1 MLEMKWFTSTKDII
15 QPKLMRFCK
24 KVSEDRKINFTG
36 QSVAV
41 LDVNLVDKLIK
52 KWETEMTG
60 ITPYYAVKALPDNKI
75 IEKMNYFDCAS
86 AQEIKQVLSLGKNP
100 NNIIY
105 ANTAKRPQDIL
116 DAKNL
121 GVKLTTVDGIWEA
134 DKINSIYPE
143 CGLVLRICASDK
155 GAQFTT
161 FAHKFGSVTSEKSK
175 HIIDKYHKNI
185 RGFSFHVGCG
195 QTNINAWSEA
205 MEIVDELFEYIK
217 KQYPECYNNVE
228 YIDMGGG
235 YSTDDKSLQII
246 DIRKSINHW
255 KAKYHDKK
263 WIAEPGR
270 FFCAD
275 VLTLLCPIISK
286 NLRDKDRQ
294 YYVIGNSIH
303 HTFSCIIFDL
313 HKPRDL
319 TEDDFPPN
327 ELGDISLCDG
337 TVVGETCDGVDVLY
351 HGLVPYDLDIGTVL
365 VFGGMGAYSNAS
377 ANHFNGFHPPEI
389 IYYYDDENFH

>member
-1 MLEMKWFTSTKDII
+1 MINTFRMLEMKWFTSTKDIVK
-15 QPKLMRFCK
+15 PKLMQFCK
-24 KVSEDRKINFTG
+24 TLSENHNLSFTG
-36 QSVAV
+36 QSLAV

-52 KWETEMTG
+52 KWEKEMTG

-86 AQEIKQVLSLGKNP
+86 AQEIKQVLALGKNP
-100 NNIIY
+100 ENIIY
-105 ANTAKRPQDIL
+105 ANTAKRPNDIYE
-116 DAKNL
+116 AKEL

-134 DKINSIYPE
+134 DKIMNIYPE
-143 CGLVLRICASDK
+143 CGLVVRICASDK

-161 FAHKFGSVTSEKSK
+161 FAHKFGSVSSEKSK
-175 HIIDKYHKNI
+175 QIIDKYIGNI
-185 RGFSFHVGCG
+185 KGFSFHVGCG

-217 KQYPECYNNVE
+217 VKYPMYYDNVQ

-235 YSTDDKSLQII
+235 YSTDEKSLQIV
-246 DIRKSINHW
+246 DIRKSITHW
-255 KAKYHDKK
+255 KTKYYNKK

-319 TEDDFPPN
+319 TEDDFP
-327 ELGDISLCDG
+327 DISLCDG

-351 HGLVPYDLDIGTVL
+351 HGLVPYDLDIGTIL

-389 IYYYDDENFH
+389 VYYYDDLS